1 MAASGPVA
9 IEVHDDLPAG
19 WTRSTASPGA
29 EAPDWAALDAANYRY
44 IMLYELGDDGTVGV
58 RLGATASN
66 LFSDN
71 GDGTTHLHSGL
82 WRISPVLDD
91 DTALKVGVVE
101 LDTAAFRNVVR
112 AISNEADEPFQPT
125 KFTRI
130 RVDSNNDSATTTTH
144 PTTSATSWCRASPAR
159 AATTV

>member
-1 MAASGPVA
+1 
-9 IEVHDDLPAG
+9 
-19 WTRSTASPGA
+19 
-29 EAPDWAALDAANYRY
+29 
-44 IMLYELGDDGTVGV
+44 MLYEFNDDGSVGV

-101 LDTAAFRNVVR
+101 LDTAALRNVVR

-125 KFTRI
+125 GSPGSGSRPPYRNDHNPPNYLSYELVPCLSGTGRYHGVGEEFTRSDFWI
-130 RVDSNNDSATTTTH
+130 TRGTH
-144 PTTSATSWCRASPAR
+144 PSCGPGICRATPTAR
-159 AATTV
+159 PSSAPP